1 MRVTSKQLRRIIQE
15 ELFRE
20 EGDALSNADFAKQLK
35 GGAADI
41 ASAVPMKLNDEL
53 AGVIKAMV
61 AMAQFDKAK
70 FEKVVGIINTQ
81 AETALEKSKKG
92 EKPDEA
98 AAEGEGQK

>member
-70 FEKVVGIINTQ
+70 FEKVVGTINTQ